1 MKKMKRILNLNDFSV
16 PALKA
21 ILLIGIGSPLIFL
34 LTDWILNKFS
44 FHLPA
49 LQWIAWN
56 LVKAGGV
63 LLAFFFVLVIVEQIQ
78 DHLLYR
84 QYLQN
89 RAHQTSENRSDH
101 ECPFC
106 GNRQLHPFETF
117 CPVCGEQIHRKA
129 QGEAVTR
136 RLIPGKK

>member
-1 MKKMKRILNLNDFSV
+1 MERMKRVLNLNDFSA

-21 ILLIGIGSPLIFL
+21 ILLIGVGSPLIFL
-34 LTDWILNKFS
+34 LTDRILSKFS

-56 LVKAGGV
+56 LVKAGGI

-89 RAHQTSENRSDH
+89 RAHQPSENQSDQ

-117 CPVCGEQIHRKA
+117 CPVCGEPVRRKS
-129 QGEAVTR
+129 QEEAVNR